1 MKALDLNRE
10 VFRTDPVTCARE
22 LIGCTIGLGRVH
34 GRIVETEAY
43 AVLGDPACHT
53 SKRAVARDFLSRNQ
67 AGCAYVYL
75 NYGMHWLLNFLVK
88 EGSEDGFVLVRALE
102 PLEGLDLMRRRRKQ
116 TRTELL
122 CNGPAK
128 LTQALGIRGHHHGG
142 DPVDQKDWHLKSS
155 MCGSGFSVEVSTRI
169 GITQA
174 VDYPWRFLM
183 KGSRFVSFSP

>member
-1 MKALDLNRE
+1 MHHRVGTCPRE
-10 VFRTDPVTCARE
+10 DCRD
-22 LIGCTIGLGRVH
+22 GGLCGSRGSCLPHVKEGRC
-34 GRIVETEAY
+34 
-43 AVLGDPACHT
+43 PC
-53 SKRAVARDFLSRNQ
+53 FLSRNQ

-174 VDYPWRFLM
+174 VDYPWRFMM
-183 KGSRFVSFSP
+183 KGSRFVSISP